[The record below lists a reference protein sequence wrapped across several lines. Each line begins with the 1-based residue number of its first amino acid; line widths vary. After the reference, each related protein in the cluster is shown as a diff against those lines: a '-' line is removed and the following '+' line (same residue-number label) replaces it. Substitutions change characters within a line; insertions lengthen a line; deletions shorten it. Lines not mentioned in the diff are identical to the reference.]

1 MFDYELL
8 EDRNSFKKLMRLFDP
23 LNSHKIQKDVVFD
36 FFMMPGFMD

>member
-8 EDRNSFKKLMRLFDP
+8 EDRNSFKKLMRLVDP
-23 LNSHKIQKDVVFD
+23 TNSRMIQKDVVFD